1 MDDHTESPG
10 RVVRDGRIIVA
21 VTILEPN
28 DLREDAT
35 TSQADPW
42 RSAVEGPLDLL
53 QAGSAN
59 GLHEALRQAIL
70 RVGHLPEPE
79 GNATGVATPSQ
90 SDWERLVEIG
100 LRSRPRDLYSEA
112 LAAME
117 RQLLIRVLNHAGGNQ
132 TQAALILGITR
143 GCLRAKIRT
152 LGITIGHSVRS
163 ENDQVGQRATS
174 DEPHETPDRGL
185 EAG

>member
-1 MDDHTESPG
+1 MADHTEYPG
-10 RVVRDGRIIVA
+10 RVVRNGRIIVA
-21 VTILEPN
+21 VTILDPAG
-28 DLREDAT
+28 LSKDAG

-59 GLHEALRQAIL
+59 GLHEALRQAL
-70 RVGHLPEPE
+70 LQVGHPPEPE
-79 GNATGVATPSQ
+79 GEAAGVVTSPQ
-90 SDWERLVEIG
+90 SDWERLVEVG

-117 RQLLIRVLNHAGGNQ
+117 RQLLIRVLDHAGGNQ

-163 ENDQVGQRATS
+163 DNDQVGQRATR
-174 DEPHETPDRGL
+174 DEPHETPHG
-185 EAG
+185 